1 MVEFKLFL
9 YKVVN
14 HVLIRIKWLFIIF
27 VKNINF
33 ILLISII
40 EILFEKN

>member
-1 MVEFKLFL
+1 MKLFL

-14 HVLIRIKWLFIIF
+14 HVLISMKLLFITFI
-27 VKNINF
+27 KTINL
-33 ILLISII
+33 ILFISII